1 MYHFADTD
9 DSCFSSLSS
18 MLIKSP
24 LCTVSPTS
32 SPISTNETF
41 EKNLNQEQ
49 FAPFSL
55 SILAMNSK
63 GSSSE
68 SGSGSC
74 GTSIVRKFKSEAKN
88 EVVVPPSDTFC
99 KRKKI
104 ATDHFLGESS
114 KMIDRM
120 ISTVETVVSNR
131 QNKTVPEDN
140 ELTSMSVTI
149 AYVVKDIPQ
158 AKRRICL
165 VKILQIIEDF
175 AE

>member
-1 MYHFADTD
+1 M
-9 DSCFSSLSS
+9 
-18 MLIKSP
+18 M
-24 LCTVSPTS
+24 
-32 SPISTNETF
+32 
-41 EKNLNQEQ
+41 
-49 FAPFSL
+49 
-55 SILAMNSK
+55 
-63 GSSSE
+63 
-68 SGSGSC
+68 
-74 GTSIVRKFKSEAKN
+74 
-88 EVVVPPSDTFC
+88 
-99 KRKKI
+99 
-104 ATDHFLGESS
+104 
-114 KMIDRM
+114 DRM